1 MSGSFDKNNNT
12 DLPKGFTL
20 IELLVVVAII
30 SMLLAILF
38 PSLRSARAIAKR
50 LGCGANL
57 KQIAVA
63 WDMFLIDNDE
73 RFYQGVDVY
82 YQYGGWNGLMFNDE
96 PDDQIPYRPLNQY
109 VDLPGKISSED
120 EAEVYRCPAD
130 RGGAYG
136 SQYSLYDKC
145 YDIYGTSYITNF
157 FLVGQSNINPYNTTV
172 ADLVSEINFR
182 MPDIKR
188 DHVDNYSRVLLA
200 GDMGWLYQW
209 DPDVTLD
216 QRWKSQL
223 EWHQKENMYNMV
235 FLDGHVEFLEIKEC
249 YFVTAEYSF
258 LPWRDLCSMAMKVQG
273 CEGSEEEEP

>member
-1 MSGSFDKNNNT
+1 MSGSFDKNNNA

-30 SMLLAILF
+30 AMLLAILF

-63 WDMFLIDNDE
+63 WDMYLNDNDE
-73 RFYQGVDVY
+73 RFYQGVNNVY
-82 YQYGGWNGLMFNDE
+82 YTYGGWNGLEYKDI
-96 PDDQIPYRPLNQY
+96 PDDEIPFRPLNKY

-136 SQYSLYDKC
+136 SGYALYEKF
-145 YDIYGTSYITNF
+145 YDIYGTSYCTNI
-157 FLVGQSNINPYNTTV
+157 FLVGQSNIYPYNTAV
-172 ADLVSEINFR
+172 ADLVDEINFR
-182 MPDIKR
+182 MPGIRR
-188 DHVDNYSRVLLA
+188 DHIDNYSRVVLA

-209 DPDVTLD
+209 DPDVPLD
-216 QRWKSQL
+216 ERWKSQI
-223 EWHQKENMYNMV
+223 EWHQKEDMYNMV
-235 FLDGHVEFLEIKEC
+235 FLDGHVEFLEIIEG

-258 LPWRDLCSMAMKVQG
+258 LPYRDLCSMAMKVQG
-273 CEGSEEEEP
+273 TAPVPVP